1 MIYAVFFFG
10 GFFGGIAWVLF
21 WQWLHGRD
29 STIVMM
35 IEKRDE
41 EAINHLKP

>member
-21 WQWLHGRD
+21 WQWIHAKD
-29 STIVMM
+29 CEVMGM
-35 IEKRDE
+35 MSHADP